1 MRPGRGFRQWLRAD
15 DLKLSQEAP
24 GETHGKSYQTC
35 QSLEGQKR
43 GAGEAGSPGE
53 GHGKCANGSKHE
65 EASLRK
71 MVLTSHHQ
79 PVLGLRWGT

>member
-1 MRPGRGFRQWLRAD
+1 MKPDGGFRQWLRAEN
-15 DLKLSQEAP
+15 LKLSQEAP
-24 GETHGKSYQTC
+24 GETHGKSYQTS

-43 GAGEAGSPGE
+43 GAGKAGSSGE
-53 GHGKCANGSKHE
+53 GYGKCANGSKHG

-71 MVLTSHHQ
+71 MALTSHHQ